1 MRRRELPGDGCDARQ
16 LGPRHSLSRTELVG
30 HRQGWNALREML
42 FLTMHHTAADGA
54 AVLHLPTDRTIV
66 MGARIDLG

>member
-1 MRRRELPGDGCDARQ
+1 
-16 LGPRHSLSRTELVG
+16 
-30 HRQGWNALREML
+30 
-42 FLTMHHTAADGA
+42 MHHNAADGA